1 MNNDYMNDEMEIDL
15 IELLKDIIKN
25 IKFLITITL
34 VCGVVV
40 FGVSQFIL
48 PKSYTSSTDITI
60 VPAGTSLDYTSYL
73 TGSKV
78 LNEVSNKIDF
88 EMAALA
94 ESVEV
99 TRDSNNTYNYNIKAT
114 TNDPKLS
121 YRIIKNVVNEFKKS
135 MVSELNLSSVTTM
148 NEPQINTTPVSP
160 NVKKN
165 TLIGTFVGLVGSM
178 GIVVLRFLFDKHLRN
193 ADEAEMFLGVD
204 VLAEIPLKK

>member
-15 IELLKDIIKN
+15 IELLKDLIKN
-25 IKFLITITL
+25 IKFIITITF

-60 VPAGTSLDYTSYL
+60 IPAGTCIDYTPYI
-73 TGSKV
+73 TGSRV
-78 LNEVSNKIDF
+78 LDKVSNVVGV
-88 EMAALA
+88 
-94 ESVEV
+94 ESSGLVESIEV
-99 TRDSNNTYNYNIKAT
+99 TRDSNSTYNYNITAT

-121 YRIIKNVVNEFKKS
+121 YRVVKNVVKEFKSS
-135 MVSELNLSSVTTM
+135 MMSELNLSSVTTM

-165 TLIGTFVGLVGSM
+165 TLIGTFVGFVVSM
-178 GIVVLRFLFDKHLRN
+178 GVVVLCFLFSKHLRN
-193 ADEAEMFLGVD
+193 AEEAEMFLGVD
-204 VLAEIPLKK
+204 VLAEIPMEK

>member
-1 MNNDYMNDEMEIDL
+1 MNSDYMNDEMEIDL

-25 IKFLITITL
+25 IKFIITITL

-78 LNEVSNKIDF
+78 LNGVSSKIDF
-88 EMAALA
+88 EMTALV
-94 ESVEV
+94 ESIEV

-114 TNDPKLS
+114 TKNPKLS
-121 YRIIKNVVNEFKKS
+121 YRIIKNVVKQFKKS
-135 MVSELNLSSVTTM
+135 MMSELNLSSVTTM
-148 NEPQINTTPVSP
+148 NEPQINATPVSL

-165 TLIGTFVGLVGSM
+165 TLIGTFIGLVISV

-193 ADEAEMFLGVD
+193 AEEAEMFLGVD

>member
-25 IKFLITITL
+25 IKFIITITF

-48 PKSYTSSTDITI
+48 PKSYTSSADITI
-60 VPAGTSLDYTSYL
+60 IPAGTSLDYTSYL
-73 TGSKV
+73 TGNKV
-78 LNEVSNKIDF
+78 LNEVSNNVGEDSNVL
-88 EMAALA
+88 E
-94 ESVEV
+94 ESIEV
-99 TRDSNNTYNYNIKAT
+99 TRDSNNTYNYNITAT

-121 YRIIKNVVNEFKKS
+121 YRVVKNVVKEFKNS
-135 MVSELNLSSVTTM
+135 MMSELNLSSVTTM

-165 TLIGTFVGLVGSM
+165 TLIGTFIGFVVSV
-178 GIVVLRFLFDKHLRN
+178 GIVVLCFLFSKHLRN
-193 ADEAEMFLGVD
+193 AEEAEMFLGVD
-204 VLAEIPLKK
+204 VLAEIPMEK

>member
-1 MNNDYMNDEMEIDL
+1 MNKDYMNDEMEIDL
-15 IELLKDIIKN
+15 IELLKDIFKNLKLIIKV
-25 IKFLITITL
+25 TL
-34 VCGVVV
+34 LCGVVV

-88 EMAALA
+88 EMVALV
-94 ESVEV
+94 ESIEV
-99 TRDSNNTYNYNIKAT
+99 IRDSNNTYNYNIKAT
-114 TNDPKLS
+114 TKDPKLS
-121 YRIIKNVVNEFKKS
+121 YRVVKNVVNEFKKS
-135 MVSELNLSSVTTM
+135 MMSELNLSSVTTM

-165 TLIGTFVGLVGSM
+165 TLIGAFVGLVGSA

-193 ADEAEMFLGVD
+193 AEEAEMFLGVD